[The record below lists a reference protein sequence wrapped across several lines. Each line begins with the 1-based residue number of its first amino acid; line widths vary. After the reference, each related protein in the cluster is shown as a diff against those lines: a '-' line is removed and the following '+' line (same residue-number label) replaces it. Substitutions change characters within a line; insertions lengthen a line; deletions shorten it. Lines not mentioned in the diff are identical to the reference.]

1 VSSGAYGPGQATAPA
16 EQAAQLASRFMDK
29 YPSAQQ
35 RLAYGDEG
43 RLDFAY
49 EEPDGTRRGYLSL
62 VLSDGLWASNGEA
75 FCTRA

>member
-1 VSSGAYGPGQATAPA
+1 
-16 EQAAQLASRFMDK
+16 MDK